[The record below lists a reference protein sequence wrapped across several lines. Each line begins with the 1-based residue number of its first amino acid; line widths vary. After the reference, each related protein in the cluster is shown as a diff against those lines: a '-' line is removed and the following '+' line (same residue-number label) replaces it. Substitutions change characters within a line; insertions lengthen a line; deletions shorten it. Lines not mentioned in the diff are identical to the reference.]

1 MNLELLLEAE
11 RRGILP
17 PDKVELLTEARRR
30 GLVSGAAPDQ
40 SIESIKAPD
49 GAYRV
54 TITGTG
60 NAPATP
66 AGQIP
71 GAGPYQ
77 APAAVQEV
85 PMGRRAATPQR
96 EAPMF
101 AGGLGGA
108 LGAQRGMQVGA
119 LIAPALGPLAPAAPI
134 VGGVVGGGLGY
145 AAGKGLIEL
154 PEYLRGEVAPSAAV
168 ERVAGDVRTGAI
180 TEGIGQMAAPAVSKA
195 AEYVSKVKN
204 LKLDTYIKALDGKGD
219 DILQALRGPR
229 SAVPGAAPGAGEVA
243 APAGSA
249 RFSVLQ
255 AKAQK
260 VPAMASE
267 FAGME
272 AQTAAAQAAQ
282 QTRAQAKF
290 DAAAAKVQ
298 SKMNSALTPMR
309 PEDAGAALV
318 AGAEA
323 KREAM
328 KKGVI
333 EPAYA
338 AAFKEAGDAKI
349 DMTKVVDEAEA
360 ILGRKL
366 SDFDPS
372 TAPET
377 VRKLLSLQPMAPPTK
392 PLGAGV
398 VSGKIKPP
406 APAAAP
412 AEVTLQQL
420 DDIRKAV
427 NVDIAAGRTSMDPGA
442 GMRLRS
448 LDKIHKA
455 IDDAVKSSTTLP
467 DTAKAAYDDALNKYR
482 TEYVPKF
489 KTGVNDQMFRA
500 TALNEPKIKPEDVI
514 TKYFQPRGVSEA
526 RNFVELFGK
535 DPKAMQ
541 VARSGIEDLYAREVK
556 VPTPEAHAAFLQKYA
571 DPIKVLD
578 DAGMNVLQ
586 RINVVGQNAARLQK
600 INDLAAQTGVKLT
613 PPLPPGA
620 TADAVGRRL
629 TALTNGLTPQQLS
642 HVNAVQQ
649 DLLRRGEYERLVKAG
664 SEAGIDIKQIG
675 TKTGVELGVPLP
687 PFLSVPITVFNAVVK
702 RLALRLDDKLAMEIA
717 REMTDPA
724 LAAKSV
730 EQALKLQ
737 TARQL
742 GGKVAPEVARAATFG
757 AGAEFSRRA
766 KPPSYNALAPESENV
781 NALAP

>member
-17 PDKVELLTEARRR
+17 PDKVGLLTEARRR

-66 AGQIP
+66 
-71 GAGPYQ
+71 
-77 APAAVQEV
+77 PAQPSEV
-85 PMGRRAATPQR
+85 PMGRRVMQMVRPTV
-96 EAPMF
+96 E
-101 AGGLGGA
+101 A
-108 LGAQRGMQVGA
+108 LGAAGGGVLGT
-119 LIAPALGPLAPAAPI
+119 PLGPAGI
-134 VGGVVGGGLGY
+134 VGGAGLGY
-145 AAGKGLIEL
+145 GLAKGGLDVVEQALGYQRAPSSAKEALVKGAEDVLTGAALEAGG
-154 PEYLRGEVAPSAAV
+154 RGIVAP
-168 ERVAGDVRTGAI
+168 AI
-180 TEGIGQMAAPAVSKA
+180 TKG

-204 LKLDTYIKALDGKGD
+204 LKLDTYLKALDGKGD

-282 QTRAQAKF
+282 QGRAQAKF

-298 SKMNSALTPMR
+298 SKMNSALSPLR

-349 DMTKVVDEAEA
+349 DMSKVIGEAEA

-377 VRKLLSLQPMAPPTK
+377 VRKLLSLQPKAPPAK
-392 PLGAGV
+392 PLGTGN
-398 VSGKIKPP
+398 VSRYIKQP
-406 APAAAP
+406 APAAPAP
-412 AEVTLQQL
+412 EVTLQQL
-420 DDIRKAV
+420 DDIRKAI

-448 LDKIHKA
+448 LGKIHEA
-455 IDDAVKSSTTLP
+455 IDDAVKSSTTLS
-467 DTAKAAYDDALNKYR
+467 DTAKAAYDDALSLYR
-482 TEYVPKF
+482 TEYVPRF

-526 RNFVELFGK
+526 RNFVTLFGS

-541 VARSGIEDLYAREVK
+541 TARAGIEDLYMREVK

-586 RINVVGQNAARLQK
+586 RINVVGQNAARLDK
-600 INDLAAQTGVKLT
+600 INELAKQMNVKLT

-620 TADAVGRRL
+620 AADAVERRL

-649 DLLRRGEYERLVKAG
+649 DLLRRGEYDRLVKAG
-664 SEAGIDIKQIG
+664 SESGIDIKQIG
-675 TKTGVELGVPLP
+675 TKTGAEMGVPLP
-687 PFLSVPITVFNAVVK
+687 SFLSVPITVFNAVVK
-702 RLALRLDDKLAMEIA
+702 RLALRLDNKLAMEIA

-757 AGAEFSRRA
+757 AESEFSRRA
-766 KPPSYNALAPESENV
+766 KPPPYNALAPESQNV
-781 NALAP
+781 NALAQ

>member
-1 MNLELLLEAE
+1 MDPREELAALRRLAELEA
-11 RRGILP
+11 R
-17 PDKVELLTEARRR
+17 
-30 GLVSGAAPDQ
+30 AAGVQ
-40 SIESIKAPD
+40 TAL
-49 GAYRV
+49 
-54 TITGTG
+54 
-60 NAPATP
+60 PATP
-66 AGQIP
+66 
-71 GAGPYQ
+71 
-77 APAAVQEV
+77 PAQPREV
-85 PMGRRAATPQR
+85 PIGRRVMQMVRPTV
-96 EAPMF
+96 E
-101 AGGLGGA
+101 A
-108 LGAQRGMQVGA
+108 LGAAGGGVLGT
-119 LIAPALGPLAPAAPI
+119 PLGPAGI
-134 VGGVVGGGLGY
+134 VGGAGLGY
-145 AAGKGLIEL
+145 GLAKGGLDVVEQALGYQRAPSSAKEALVKGAEDVLTGAALEAGG
-154 PEYLRGEVAPSAAV
+154 RGIVAP
-168 ERVAGDVRTGAI
+168 AI
-180 TEGIGQMAAPAVSKA
+180 SKG

-204 LKLDTYIKALDGKGD
+204 VKLDTYLKALDGKGD

-229 SAVPGAAPGAGEVA
+229 AAVPGAAPGAGEVA

-249 RFSVLQ
+249 RFSMLQ

-298 SKMNSALTPMR
+298 SKMNSALAPLR

-323 KREAM
+323 KREAV

-333 EPAYA
+333 EPAYN

-349 DMTKVVDEAEA
+349 DMTKVINEAET

-377 VRKLLSLQPMAPPTK
+377 VRKLLSLQPKAPPAK

-398 VSGKIKPP
+398 VSGKIKQAAPVAP
-406 APAAAP
+406 AP
-412 AEVTLQQL
+412 EVTLQQL
-420 DDIRKAV
+420 DDIRKAI
-427 NVDIAAGRTSMDPGA
+427 NVDIAAGKTSMDPGA

-448 LDKIHKA
+448 LGKIHDA

-467 DTAKAAYDDALNKYR
+467 DTAKAAYDNALKLYR
-482 TEYVPKF
+482 TEYIPKF
-489 KTGVNDQMFRA
+489 KTGVNDQLFRA

-526 RNFVELFGK
+526 RNFVTLFGD

-541 VARSGIEDLYAREVK
+541 TARAGIEDLYTREVK
-556 VPTPEAHAAFLQKYA
+556 APTPEAHAAFLQKYA

-586 RINVVGQNAARLQK
+586 RINVVGQNAARLAK
-600 INDLAAQTGVKLT
+600 INDLAAKTNVKLT
-613 PPLPPGA
+613 PALPPGA
-620 TADAVGRRL
+620 TADAVERRL
-629 TALTNGLTPQQLS
+629 VQLTKGLTPQQMS

-649 DLLRRGEYERLVKAG
+649 DLLRRGEYDRLVKAG
-664 SEAGIDIKQIG
+664 SESGIDIKQIG
-675 TKTGVELGVPLP
+675 TKTGAELGVPLP
-687 PFLSVPITVFNAVVK
+687 SFLSVPITVFNAVVK
-702 RLALRLDDKLAMEIA
+702 RLALKLDNKLAMEIA

-742 GGKVAPEVARAATFG
+742 GGKVVPEVARAATFG
-757 AGAEFSRRA
+757 TESEFSRRA
-766 KPPSYNALAPESENV
+766 KPPPYNALAPQSENV
-781 NALAP
+781 NALSQ

>member
-1 MNLELLLEAE
+1 MATNPFAAFVQPEAN
-11 RRGILP
+11 P
-17 PDKVELLTEARRR
+17 FAQF
-30 GLVSGAAPDQ
+30 AA
-40 SIESIKAPD
+40 
-49 GAYRV
+49 
-54 TITGTG
+54 
-60 NAPATP
+60 APATP
-66 AGQIP
+66 PGQIP
-71 GAGPYQ
+71 GAGPYV
-77 APAAVQEV
+77 APPAQPSGV
-85 PMGRRAATPQR
+85 PMGRRVIQFVRPTV
-96 EAPMF
+96 EA
-101 AGGLGGA
+101 
-108 LGAQRGMQVGA
+108 VGA
-119 LIAPALGPLAPAAPI
+119 
-134 VGGVVGGGLGY
+134 VGGGVLGTPLGPAGAVGGAGLGY
-145 AAGKGLIEL
+145 GIAKTGLDIAEQALGYEAPPATAAEALTRGAKDVLTGATMEAAG
-154 PEYLRGEVAPSAAV
+154 RGVVAPV
-168 ERVAGDVRTGAI
+168 LG
-180 TEGIGQMAAPAVSKA
+180 KA
-195 AEYVSKVKN
+195 AEYAGKVKN
-204 LKLDTYIKALDGKGD
+204 LKLDTYLKALDGKGD

-229 SAVPGAAPGAGEVA
+229 AAVPGAAPGAGEVA

-255 AKAQK
+255 SKAQK

-267 FAGME
+267 FAEME

-298 SKMNSALTPMR
+298 SKMNSALAPLR

-349 DMTKVVDEAEA
+349 DMTKVVAEAES

-377 VRKLLSLQPMAPPTK
+377 VRKLLSLQAKAPPAK

-398 VSGKIKPP
+398 VSGKIKQP
-406 APAAAP
+406 APPAAP

-448 LDKIHKA
+448 LGKIHDA
-455 IDDAVKSSTTLP
+455 IDDAVRSSTTLS
-467 DTAKAAYDDALNKYR
+467 DAAKTAYDDALNLYR
-482 TEYVPKF
+482 TEYVPRF
-489 KTGVNDQMFRA
+489 KTGVNDQLFRA

-526 RNFVELFGK
+526 RNFVTLFGS

-541 VARSGIEDLYAREVK
+541 VARSGVEDLYLREVK

-600 INDLAAQTGVKLT
+600 INELAAKTNVKLT
-613 PPLPPGA
+613 PALPPGA
-620 TADAVGRRL
+620 TADAVERRL
-629 TALTNGLTPQQLS
+629 AQLTSGLTPQQLS

-664 SEAGIDIKQIG
+664 TEAGIDIKQIG
-675 TKTGVELGVPLP
+675 TKTGAEMGVPLP
-687 PFLSVPITVFNAVVK
+687 SFLSVPITVFNAAAK
-702 RLALRLDDKLAMEIA
+702 RLALQLDNKLALEIA

-742 GGKVAPEVARAATFG
+742 GGKVAPEVARAATFA
-757 AGAEFSRRA
+757 AGSEAARRA
-766 KPPSYNALAPESENV
+766 KPASYNALAPESENV

>member
-1 MNLELLLEAE
+1 MQIEVRKIQWHPTPA
-11 RRGILP
+11 IDP
-17 PDKVELLTEARRR
+17 TKVSWDE
-30 GLVSGAAPDQ
+30 
-40 SIESIKAPD
+40 
-49 GAYRV
+49 
-54 TITGTG
+54 
-60 NAPATP
+60 PATP

-71 GAGPYQ
+71 GA
-77 APAAVQEV
+77 APGMVAPPPSEV
-85 PMGRRAATPQR
+85 PLGRRMLEGAQR
-96 EAPMF
+96 NIASARQLGGVIAEA
-101 AGGLGGA
+101 AGGVGGA
-108 LGAQRGMQVGA
+108 LGAQRGAQIGTMV
-119 LIAPALGPLAPAAPI
+119 APALGPFAPAAPI
-134 VGGVVGGGLGY
+134 IGGVIGGGLGY
-145 AAGKGLIEL
+145 AASKGAVEL
-154 PEYLRGEVAPSAAV
+154 PEYLRGGVTPGAAAQRAV
-168 ERVAGDVRTGAI
+168 GDVRTGMLS
-180 TEGIGQMAAPAVSKA
+180 EGVGRLLGPAVGKA
-195 AEYVSKVKN
+195 GEYLEKVRN
-204 LKLDTYIKALDGKGD
+204 IKLDTYLKALDGKGD
-219 DILQALRGPR
+219 EILEALRGPR
-229 SAVPGAAPGAGEVA
+229 AAVPGAAPGAGEVA

-249 RFSVLQ
+249 RFSMLQ

-290 DAAAAKVQ
+290 DAAVAKVQ
-298 SKMNSALTPMR
+298 SKMNSALAPLR

-323 KREAM
+323 KREAV

-333 EPAYA
+333 EPAYN

-349 DMTKVVDEAEA
+349 DMTKVIDEAES
-360 ILGRKL
+360 ILKRKL
-366 SDFDPS
+366 SEFDPN

-377 VRKLLSLQPMAPPTK
+377 VRKLLSLQQKAKPQQPFRTEKGILRIPPKGEAP
-392 PLGAGV
+392 GA
-398 VSGKIKPP
+398 
-406 APAAAP
+406 AQ
-412 AEVTLQQL
+412 VTLQEL
-420 DDIRKAV
+420 DDIRKAI

-448 LDKIHKA
+448 LGKIHDA

-467 DTAKAAYDDALNKYR
+467 DAAKAAYDNALKLYR
-482 TEYVPKF
+482 TEYIPKF
-489 KTGVNDQMFRA
+489 KTGVNDQLFRA

-526 RNFVELFGK
+526 RNFVTLFGD

-541 VARSGIEDLYAREVK
+541 TARAGIEDLYTREVK

-586 RINVVGQNAARLQK
+586 RINVVGQNAARLAK
-600 INDLAAQTGVKLT
+600 INDLAAKTNVKLT
-613 PPLPPGA
+613 PALPPGA
-620 TADAVGRRL
+620 TADAVERRL
-629 TALTNGLTPQQLS
+629 VQLTKGLTPQQMS

-664 SEAGIDIKQIG
+664 SESGIDIKQIG
-675 TKTGVELGVPLP
+675 TKTGAELGVPLP
-687 PFLSVPITVFNAVVK
+687 PFFSVPITVFNAVVK
-702 RLALRLDDKLAMEIA
+702 RLALKLDNKLAMEIA

-742 GGKVAPEVARAATFG
+742 GGKVVPEVARAATFG
-757 AGAEFSRRA
+757 TESEFSRRA
-766 KPPSYNALAPESENV
+766 KPPPYNALAPQSENV
-781 NALAP
+781 NALAQ

>member
-1 MNLELLLEAE
+1 MATIEQLSAALIKADAAGNAADAKVFADEI
-11 RRGILP
+11 RRLRA
-17 PDKVELLTEARRR
+17 T
-30 GLVSGAAPDQ
+30 AAP
-40 SIESIKAPD
+40 
-49 GAYRV
+49 
-54 TITGTG
+54 
-60 NAPATP
+60 
-66 AGQIP
+66 AGPIP
-71 GAGPYQ
+71 GAASSMA
-77 APAAVQEV
+77 APPAVSEV
-85 PMGRRAATPQR
+85 PMGRRAIQMVRPTV
-96 EAPMF
+96 EALGS
-101 AGGLGGA
+101 AGGAVLGT
-108 LGAQRGMQVGA
+108 
-119 LIAPALGPLAPAAPI
+119 PLGPAGI
-134 VGGVVGGGLGY
+134 VGGAGLGY
-145 AAGKGLIEL
+145 SLAKGGLDIAEQAL
-154 PEYLRGEVAPSAAV
+154 GYQKAPTSAKEALTRG
-168 ERVAGDVRTGAI
+168 AGDVLVGGAM
-180 TEGIGQMAAPAVSKA
+180 EAGGRGIIAPTLQKA
-195 AEYVSKVKN
+195 GEYASKVVN
-204 LKLDTYIKALDGKGD
+204 LKSDTYLKALEGKGQ
-219 DILQALRGPR
+219 DILDLLRGQR
-229 SAVPGAAPGAGEVA
+229 AAVPGAAPGAGEVA

-249 RFSVLQ
+249 RFSLLQ

-260 VPAMASE
+260 VPSMVSE
-267 FAGME
+267 FAGAE

-282 QTRAQAKF
+282 QGRAQAKF

-298 SKMNSALTPMR
+298 SKMNSALAPLR

-349 DMTKVVDEAEA
+349 DMSKVIGEAES

-377 VRKLLSLQPMAPPTK
+377 VRKLLSLQPKAPPAK

-398 VSGKIKPP
+398 VSGKIKQA
-406 APAAAP
+406 APAAP
-412 AEVTLQQL
+412 PPEVTLQQL

-448 LDKIHKA
+448 LGKIHEA
-455 IDDAVKSSTTLP
+455 IDDAVKSSTTLS
-467 DTAKAAYDDALNKYR
+467 DTAKAAYDDALNLYR
-482 TEYVPKF
+482 TEYVPRF
-489 KTGVNDQMFRA
+489 KTGINDQLFRA

-526 RNFVELFGK
+526 RNFVTLFGD

-541 VARSGIEDLYAREVK
+541 TARGGIEDLYMREVK

-586 RINVVGQNAARLQK
+586 RIKVVGQNAARLDK
-600 INDLAAQTGVKLT
+600 INELAKQTNVKLS

-620 TADAVGRRL
+620 TADAVERRL
-629 TALTNGLTPQQLS
+629 QMLTKGLSPQELS

-649 DLLRRGEYERLVKAG
+649 DLIRRGEYDRLVKAG
-664 SEAGIDIKQIG
+664 SDAGIDIKQIG
-675 TKTGVELGVPLP
+675 TETGRELGLPLP
-687 PFLSVPITVFNAVVK
+687 AFLSVPLTVFNSVAK
-702 RLALRLDDKLAMEIA
+702 RLMLRLDDKLAMEIA
-717 REMTDPA
+717 REMTDPG
-724 LAAKSV
+724 LAAKAV
-730 EQALKLQ
+730 KQALDLQ
-737 TARQL
+737 AKRQA
-742 GGKVAPEVARAATFG
+742 GAATG
-757 AGAEFSRRA
+757 AAARETLTRGAMIGSA
-766 KPPSYNALAPESENV
+766 NALAPESQNQ

>member
-1 MNLELLLEAE
+1 MATIEQLSAALIKADAAGNAADAKVFADEI
-11 RRGILP
+11 RRLR
-17 PDKVELLTEARRR
+17 AA
-30 GLVSGAAPDQ
+30 AAP
-40 SIESIKAPD
+40 P
-49 GAYRV
+49 
-54 TITGTG
+54 
-60 NAPATP
+60 TP

-71 GAGPYQ
+71 GA
-77 APAAVQEV
+77 APGMVAPPAQPSEV
-85 PMGRRAATPQR
+85 PMGRRAIQMVRPTV
-96 EAPMF
+96 EALGS
-101 AGGLGGA
+101 AGGAVLGT
-108 LGAQRGMQVGA
+108 
-119 LIAPALGPLAPAAPI
+119 PAGPLGI
-134 VGGVVGGGLGY
+134 VGGAGLGY
-145 AAGKGLIEL
+145 GLAKGGLDTLETALGYRQGPTSAPQAILAAAEDVGVGGLMEGVGRGVIAPTLQKAGEYASKVVNLKSDTYLKALEGKGQDILDL
-154 PEYLRGEVAPSAAV
+154 LRGQRA
-168 ERVAGDVRTGAI
+168 
-180 TEGIGQMAAPAVSKA
+180 
-195 AEYVSKVKN
+195 
-204 LKLDTYIKALDGKGD
+204 
-219 DILQALRGPR
+219 
-229 SAVPGAAPGAGEVA
+229 AVPGAAPGAGEVA

-249 RFSVLQ
+249 RFSLLQ

-260 VPAMASE
+260 VPSMVSE
-267 FAGME
+267 FAGAE

-282 QTRAQAKF
+282 QGRARAKF

-298 SKMNSALTPMR
+298 SKMNSALAPLR

-349 DMTKVVDEAEA
+349 DMSKVIGEAES

-377 VRKLLSLQPMAPPTK
+377 VRKLLSLQPKAPPAK

-398 VSGKIKPP
+398 VSGKIKQA
-406 APAAAP
+406 APAAP
-412 AEVTLQQL
+412 PPEVTLQQL

-455 IDDAVKSSTTLP
+455 IDDAVESSTTLSA
-467 DTAKAAYDDALNKYR
+467 TAKTAYDDALNLYR

-526 RNFVELFGK
+526 RNFVTLFGD

-541 VARSGIEDLYAREVK
+541 TARAGIEDLYMREVK

-586 RINVVGQNAARLQK
+586 RIKVVGQNAARLDK
-600 INDLAAQTGVKLT
+600 INELAKQTNVKLS

-620 TADAVGRRL
+620 TADAVERRL
-629 TALTNGLTPQQLS
+629 QMLTKGLSPQELS

-649 DLLRRGEYERLVKAG
+649 DLIRRGEYDRLVKAG

-675 TKTGVELGVPLP
+675 TETGRELGLPLP
-687 PFLSVPITVFNAVVK
+687 AFLSVPLTVFNSVAK
-702 RLALRLDDKLAMEIA
+702 RLMLRLDDKLAMEIA
-717 REMTDPA
+717 REMTDPG
-724 LAAKSV
+724 LAAKAV
-730 EQALKLQ
+730 KQALDLQ
-737 TARQL
+737 AKRQA
-742 GGKVAPEVARAATFG
+742 GAATG
-757 AGAEFSRRA
+757 AAARETLTRGAMIGSV
-766 KPPSYNALAPESENV
+766 NALAPESQNQ

>member
-1 MNLELLLEAE
+1 MPRDITVTFEDGTSHVYRNA
-11 RRGILP
+11 
-17 PDKVELLTEARRR
+17 PDDVTPDSVQARAQKEFGKVVKALDGGQA
-30 GLVSGAAPDQ
+30 AAPV
-40 SIESIKAPD
+40 AP
-49 GAYRV
+49 V
-54 TITGTG
+54 
-60 NAPATP
+60 
-66 AGQIP
+66 GQIP

-77 APAAVQEV
+77 APPKVSEV
-85 PMGRRAATPQR
+85 PMGRRAIQFVRPTV
-96 EAPMF
+96 EA
-101 AGGLGGA
+101 LGGA
-108 LGAQRGMQVGA
+108 GGAVLGTP
-119 LIAPALGPLAPAAPI
+119 LTPAGI
-134 VGGVVGGGLGY
+134 VGGAGLGYGLAKGALDTLETALGYRQGPSTAEEAVVGGAKDVLIGGAMEAGGRGIIAPTLQKAGEY
-145 AAGKGLIEL
+145 ASKVANLKSDTYLKALEGKGQDILDL
-154 PEYLRGEVAPSAAV
+154 LRG
-168 ERVAGDVRTGAI
+168 
-180 TEGIGQMAAPAVSKA
+180 Q
-195 AEYVSKVKN
+195 
-204 LKLDTYIKALDGKGD
+204 
-219 DILQALRGPR
+219 R

-249 RFSVLQ
+249 RFSLLQ

-260 VPAMASE
+260 VPSMVSE
-267 FAGME
+267 FAGAE

-282 QTRAQAKF
+282 QGRAQAKF

-298 SKMNSALTPMR
+298 SKMNSALAPLR

-349 DMTKVVDEAEA
+349 DMSKVISEAES

-377 VRKLLSLQPMAPPTK
+377 VRKLLSLQPKAPPAK
-392 PLGAGV
+392 PLGAGA
-398 VSGKIKPP
+398 VSGKIKQA
-406 APAAAP
+406 APAAPAP
-412 AEVTLQQL
+412 EVTLQQL

-448 LDKIHKA
+448 LSKIHEA
-455 IDDAVKSSTTLP
+455 IDDAVKSSTTLS
-467 DTAKAAYDDALNKYR
+467 DTAKAAYDDALNLYR
-482 TEYVPKF
+482 TEYVPRF
-489 KTGVNDQMFRA
+489 KTGVNDQLFRA
-500 TALNEPKIKPEDVI
+500 TSLNEPKIKPEDVI

-526 RNFVELFGK
+526 RNFVALFGN

-541 VARSGIEDLYAREVK
+541 TARAGIEDLYLREVK

-586 RINVVGQNAARLQK
+586 RIKVVGQNAARLDK
-600 INDLAAQTGVKLT
+600 INELAKQINVKLS

-620 TADAVGRRL
+620 TADAVERRL
-629 TALTNGLTPQQLS
+629 QILTKGLSPQELS

-649 DLLRRGEYERLVKAG
+649 DLIRRGEYDRLVKAG
-664 SEAGIDIKQIG
+664 SDAGIDIKQIG
-675 TKTGVELGVPLP
+675 TETGRELGVPLP
-687 PFLSVPITVFNAVVK
+687 AFLSVPLTVFNSVAK
-702 RLALRLDDKLAMEIA
+702 RLMLRLDDKLAMEIA
-717 REMTDPA
+717 REMTDPG
-724 LAAKSV
+724 LAAKAV
-730 EQALKLQ
+730 KQALDLQ
-737 TARQL
+737 AKRQA
-742 GGKVAPEVARAATFG
+742 GAATG
-757 AGAEFSRRA
+757 AAARETLTRGAMIGSV
-766 KPPSYNALAPESENV
+766 NALAPESQNQ